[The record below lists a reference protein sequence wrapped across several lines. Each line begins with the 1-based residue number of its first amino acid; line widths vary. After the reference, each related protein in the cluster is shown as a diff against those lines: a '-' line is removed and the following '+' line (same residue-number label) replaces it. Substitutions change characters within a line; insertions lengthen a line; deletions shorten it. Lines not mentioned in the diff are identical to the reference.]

1 MVYEDAAIAAM
12 YLVKTN
18 YIFKVVEFHPDRQTV
33 DVIQDVVEFANAPDG
48 EFIVNN
54 EFGIDVRA
62 GVLEP
67 DYLTEVPVMQLRWGQ
82 FEVQCCPKKDDTGVL
97 AVFTN
102 DIRNWVNEG
111 GTSIPRTDNHFM
123 KSSCVFIPFIP
134 NAVNCAQDYPTDN
147 NSLVI
152 KSANAK
158 ITLTDDGTTSDVKIE
173 SDTMTIGAQN
183 GVSITGDVT
192 IDGKLDTTGTISSD
206 DDITSSGTVT
216 ASTDVKI
223 GTLGLG
229 THIHTAPSSGGPTT
243 GPTSPTPAP

>member
-1 MVYEDAAIAAM
+1 MVYEDAAIASL

-33 DVIQDVVEFANAPDG
+33 DVIQDVVEFANSPDG
-48 EFIVNN
+48 EFIINN

-62 GVLEP
+62 GILEP

-183 GVSITGDVT
+183 GVNITGDVNVT
-192 IDGKLDTTGTISSD
+192 
-206 DDITSSGTVT
+206 GTVT
-216 ASTDVKI
+216 ASEDVVGGSVSLKTHTHPFVYSAGPAT
-223 GTLGLG
+223 GTPG
-229 THIHTAPSSGGPTT
+229 TTNAPTT
-243 GPTSPTPAP
+243 GA